1 MIIIIHNTMKKIIAI
16 IITAMLAFSAVAAAG
31 PRKKVKDIREVTFA
45 VHLHCQNCVNKV
57 QENVAFEKGVKDLK
71 VSLDDQTV
79 YVRYDAART
88 DAETLKKSI
97 ESLGYPVSGVVEPG
111 LGHEHHHEHHNDHS
125 HE

>member
-1 MIIIIHNTMKKIIAI
+1 MKKIIAI

-88 DAETLKKSI
+88 DVEALKKSI
-97 ESLGYPVSGVVEPG
+97 ESLGYQVSGVVEPG
-111 LGHEHHHEHHNDHS
+111 LGQEHHHEHHHDHS